1 MTVAAAVGVIACDT
15 RLETTGY
22 TVKCPKL
29 KSSVRIAFIS
39 DLHNSLF
46 GEKQSQLISAVN
58 GASPDIIVFGG
69 DLADKTQ
76 DFVPENSFF
85 LAEYLAGKYP
95 CFYSIGNHENARGD
109 SARIKQQMSLLGVCA
124 LEGSGEVISVNDNEI
139 EICGIYDAYTYDEQN
154 GELVNQLEAVTS
166 SGDDERLRLL
176 IAHFPEQ
183 IDEYLTGNFD
193 IVLSGHAHG
202 GQWRIPGLI
211 DGVYAP
217 GQGLFP
223 KYTSGV
229 YMHGETA
236 HIVSRGL
243 WKPSTLI
250 AVPRV
255 FNRPELV
262 IIDIKP

>member
-1 MTVAAAVGVIACDT
+1 M
-15 RLETTGY
+15 
-22 TVKCPKL
+22 
-29 KSSVRIAFIS
+29 
-39 DLHNSLF
+39 
-46 GEKQSQLISAVN
+46 
-58 GASPDIIVFGG
+58 
-69 DLADKTQ
+69 
-76 DFVPENSFF
+76 
-85 LAEYLAGKYP
+85 
-95 CFYSIGNHENARGD
+95 
-109 SARIKQQMSLLGVCA
+109 
-124 LEGSGEVISVNDNEI
+124 
-139 EICGIYDAYTYDEQN
+139 
-154 GELVNQLEAVTS
+154 
-166 SGDDERLRLL
+166 RLL

-183 IDEYLTGNFD
+183 IDEYLKGNFD

-229 YMHGETA
+229 YMHGDTA

>member
-1 MTVAAAVGVIACDT
+1 
-15 RLETTGY
+15 
-22 TVKCPKL
+22 
-29 KSSVRIAFIS
+29 
-39 DLHNSLF
+39 
-46 GEKQSQLISAVN
+46 
-58 GASPDIIVFGG
+58 
-69 DLADKTQ
+69 
-76 DFVPENSFF
+76 
-85 LAEYLAGKYP
+85 
-95 CFYSIGNHENARGD
+95 
-109 SARIKQQMSLLGVCA
+109 MSLLGVCA

-166 SGDDERLRLL
+166 SDDERLRLL

-183 IDEYLTGNFD
+183 IDEYLKGNFD

-229 YMHGETA
+229 YMHGDTA